1 MEIKRRLTRIA
12 KSLSP
17 QIEVMNVATEMDRM
31 CDRFEELVNYAQEKI
46 DRASER
52 KGNTLASQA
61 DARRKAEE
69 QIVFDAQK
77 AEVEENQRDQQE
89 AFDER
94 NKDPGAVEI
103 LTPGVYEINDT
114 VEEADAA
121 VVHGKKKKKKK

>member
-94 NKDPGAVEI
+94 NKDPGAVVEALEI
-103 LTPGVYEINDT
+103 EMAAD
-114 VEEADAA
+114 EEADA
-121 VVHGKKKKKKK
+121 VRPVGKNKHTKKKK